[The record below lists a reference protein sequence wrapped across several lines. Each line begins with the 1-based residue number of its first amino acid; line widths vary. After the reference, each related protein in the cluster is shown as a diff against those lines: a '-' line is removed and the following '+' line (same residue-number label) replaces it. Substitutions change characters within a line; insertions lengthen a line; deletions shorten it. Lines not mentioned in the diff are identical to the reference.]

1 MQMER
6 KSFWNNM
13 PFVTKNLLVITF
25 ICWLADVVFSR
36 MGIDL
41 SSVFGLHYFSS
52 PQFRIWQPLTYMFM
66 HGDFS
71 HIFFNMFAV
80 MMFGVTLEQHW
91 GSRRYLI
98 YYLTTGIG
106 AGFIQELVWG
116 LMYGPLAI
124 HHVTIGASG
133 AVFGVLLAFG
143 WLFPETRM
151 FIFPLPVPIRA
162 RTLVIVYALIE
173 LWSGISVSD
182 NVAHFAH
189 LGGMLF
195 GVLLIL
201 YWKKQGVNTGDGL
214 WSGSKLQEWWRRVS
228 RKIEIRSSERGSSY
242 RNYHYQEPVREE
254 KSAEEQRRDAEK
266 EAEIN
271 RILDKIKLSGYDSL
285 TDEEKQKLFK
295 R

>member
-1 MQMER
+1 MNNR
-6 KSFWNNM
+6 SFFSNI
-13 PFVTKNLLVITF
+13 PPVTKNLLLINLIV
-25 ICWLADVVFSR
+25 WLADTLLIR
-36 MGIDL
+36 QGLDL
-41 SSVFGLHYFSS
+41 SNLFGLHFFSS
-52 PQFRIWQPLTYMFM
+52 PMFHIWQPVTYMFM

-80 MMFGVTLEQHW
+80 MMFGTTLEQYW
-91 GSRRYLI
+91 GSKRYLI

-116 LMYGPLAI
+116 LMYGQLAI

-133 AVFGVLLAFG
+133 AVFGILLAFA

-151 FIFPLPVPIRA
+151 FIFPIPVPIRA
-162 RTLVIVYALIE
+162 RVLVIIYALVE
-173 LWSGISVSD
+173 LWSGFSVSD

-195 GVLLIL
+195 GVILIL
-201 YWKKQGVNTGDGL
+201 YWKKKGVDTGAGL
-214 WSGSKLQEWWRRVS
+214 WNGSRVKEWWERVS
-228 RKIEIRSSERGSSY
+228 KKAKPSHTSSTYS
-242 RNYHYQEPVREE
+242 NYHYQEPIREE
-254 KSAEEQRRDAEK
+254 KTQAEKEK

-285 TDEEKQKLFK
+285 TNEEKQKLFK